1 MPDIPPEPTPP
12 DPAARAVDVKG
23 AFAPPAFVQ
32 SGLLDKHPTEA
43 LIHLDRLTHN
53 VRLIEQLVGGRPF
66 WPAIKANAYGHGAEI
81 VAHHLTALGHKTLCV
96 AHLQEALALQQAGV
110 KATFV
115 ILSAMLPE
123 QAGAIVAAGC
133 EPVVCTADMA
143 AALSAEAERQNK
155 FIAIHVKVDTGMG
168 RIGIAPAEVAQ
179 FLDQCRHLPRLQ
191 VRGLMSHFAR
201 ADEADKVYAE
211 RQLECFLG
219 VAAEVKNNG
228 ECCLHMAN
236 SAAIFDLPAS
246 HLDAVRPGIALYG
259 LAPSADIINQRVR
272 GLLPVLEWRSKITF
286 LKEVP
291 AGTGISYGHSFVTT
305 RPSLI
310 ATVPI
315 GYGDGL
321 HRSLSNRCAFLIHG
335 KRCPQVG
342 RITMD
347 QSMVDVTALRG
358 QIEIGDD
365 VIVIGRQGDQEV
377 TADELASTLGTVN
390 YEIVTAIASRVPRRA
405 VGGDARANWKAC

>member
-1 MPDIPPEPTPP
+1 MGHELGPLGE
-12 DPAARAVDVKG
+12 
-23 AFAPPAFVQ
+23 
-32 SGLLDKHPTEA
+32 HPTQT

-53 VRLIEQLVGGRPF
+53 VRLIEQLVGGRPL
-66 WPAIKANAYGHGAEI
+66 WPAIKANAYGHGADI
-81 VAHHLTALGHKTLCV
+81 VAHHLTALGHRTLCV
-96 AHLQEALALQQAGV
+96 AYLQEALALQQAGV
-110 KATFV
+110 KATFIV
-115 ILSAMLPE
+115 LSATLPE
-123 QAGAIVAAGC
+123 QAGAIVAADC

-143 AALSAEAERQNK
+143 AALSAEAERQDK
-155 FIAIHVKVDTGMG
+155 LIAIHVKVDTGMG
-168 RIGIAPAEVAQ
+168 RIGITPGEVGQ
-179 FLDQCRHLPRLQ
+179 FLDYCRNLPGLH
-191 VRGLMSHFAR
+191 VHGLMSHFAR
-201 ADEADKVYAE
+201 ADEADKAHAE
-211 RQLECFLG
+211 MQLACFLG
-219 VAAEVKNNG
+219 VAGGAKNDG
-228 ECCLHMAN
+228 KPCLHMAN

-272 GLLPVLEWRSKITF
+272 DLLPVLEWRSKVTF

-291 AGTGISYGHSFVTT
+291 AGAGISYGHSFVTA

-321 HRSLSNRCAFLIHG
+321 HRSLSNRCTFLIHG
-335 KRCPQVG
+335 RRCPQVG

-358 QIEIGDD
+358 QAEIGDD
-365 VIVIGRQGDQEV
+365 VIIIGRQGGQEV
-377 TADELASTLGTVN
+377 TADELASTLGTIN

-405 VGGDARANWKAC
+405 VGDDARRRRKQVDLSRSVNC

>member
-1 MPDIPPEPTPP
+1 MGHDLS
-12 DPAARAVDVKG
+12 
-23 AFAPPAFVQ
+23 Q
-32 SGLLDKHPTEA
+32 LDKHPTEA

-53 VRLIEQLVGGRPF
+53 VRLIEQLVGSRPL

-81 VAHHLTALGHKTLCV
+81 VARHLTALGHETLCV
-96 AHLQEALALQQAGV
+96 AHPQEALSLGRADV

-133 EPVVCTADMA
+133 EPVVCTAAMA
-143 AALSAEAERQNK
+143 AALSAEAERQDK
-155 FIAIHVKVDTGMG
+155 LIAVHVKVDTGMG
-168 RIGIAPAEVAQ
+168 RIGIAPAEVGQ
-179 FLDQCRHLPRLQ
+179 FLDYCRSLPHLE

-201 ADEADKVYAE
+201 ADEADKACSK
-211 RQLECFLG
+211 RQFESFLG
-219 VAAEVKNNG
+219 VAAEAKNDG
-228 ECCLHMAN
+228 EYCLHMAN
-236 SAAIFDLPAS
+236 SAAIFDLPSS

-259 LAPSADIINQRVR
+259 LAPSVNIVNRRVR
-272 GLLPVLEWRSKITF
+272 NLLPVLEWRSKVTF

-291 AGTGISYGHSFVTT
+291 AGTGISYGHSFITP

-310 ATVPI
+310 ATMPI

-321 HRSLSNRCAFLIHG
+321 HRSLSDRCAFLIRG

-347 QSMVDVTALRG
+347 QSMIDVTALRG

-365 VIVIGRQGDQEV
+365 VVIIGRQGDQEV
-377 TADELASTLGTVN
+377 TADELASTLGTIN
-390 YEIVTAIASRVPRRA
+390 YEVVTAIASRVPRRA
-405 VGGDARANWKAC
+405 VGGDARPAVQED